1 MKEKR
6 ITTILYGIV
15 LALIIIPILF
25 PFIWRLM
32 SSFKTQVDII
42 SWPPKFIFKPVM
54 QNYNRVFVE
63 QNFLQYM
70 QNSLIVSTVSV
81 FFSLL
86 LGLPAAYSIARY
98 KQKKLSVFILVA
110 RLMPGISFLMPWY
123 IVFSRLRL
131 MDSYIALILSHML
144 IALPLVVWVMSPYF
158 DSVPRELEEA
168 AMVDGLTQQSAFL
181 KILLPLSGPGVVT
194 A

>member
-6 ITTILYGIV
+6 ITTVLYGIV

-25 PFIWRLM
+25 PFIWMLM

-42 SWPPKFIFKPVM
+42 SWPPKFVFKPVM

-63 QNFLQYM
+63 QKFLQYM
-70 QNSLIVSTVSV
+70 KNSLIVSVVSV

-98 KQKKLSVFILVA
+98 KQKKLVFILV
-110 RLMPGISFLMPWY
+110 
-123 IVFSRLRL
+123 
-131 MDSYIALILSHML
+131 IA
-144 IALPLVVWVMSPYF
+144 
-158 DSVPRELEEA
+158 
-168 AMVDGLTQQSAFL
+168 
-181 KILLPLSGPGVVT
+181 
-194 A
+194 